1 MCPEGSDD
9 ADSRKPGR
17 PRSADADRAIIEATL
32 DLLVESGAAAMA
44 IEHVAARAGVSK
56 ATIYRRW
63 PNKDALIIDAIATVE
78 EPNPEIPGTSLRDD
92 LLAILTNV
100 IGRKVGEKS
109 SKLYAWM
116 TAEADR
122 SPEIRMQYKNLVVER
137 RREFGRQVLRDW
149 QAKGELRPDV
159 DIEVALLLVV
169 GPVLAY
175 RMHWFDTGM
184 APQNVIEQLVDAA
197 LEGLQAAPHSG
208 A

>member
-1 MCPEGSDD
+1 MTHPESC
-9 ADSRKPGR
+9 AEPDSRKPGR

-32 DLLVESGAAAMA
+32 ELLVESGAAAMA

-78 EPNPEIPGTSLRDD
+78 EPNPEVPGTSLRDD
-92 LLAILTNV
+92 LLAVMTNV

-109 SKLYAWM
+109 SRLYAWM

-122 SPEIRMQYKNLVVER
+122 SPEIRMQYKSLVVER
-137 RREFGRQVLRDW
+137 RREFARQVLRDW
-149 QAKGELRPDV
+149 QAKGELQADV

-175 RMHWFDTGM
+175 RMHWFDNEM
-184 APQNVIEQLVDAA
+184 APEDVIEQLVDAA
-197 LEGLQAAPHSG
+197 LEGLQARA
-208 A
+208 

>member
-9 ADSRKPGR
+9 TDSRKPGR

-32 DLLVESGAAAMA
+32 ELLVESGAAAMA
-44 IEHVAARAGVSK
+44 IEHVAARARVSK

-63 PNKDALIIDAIATVE
+63 PNKDALIVDAIATVE
-78 EPNPEIPGTSLRDD
+78 EPNPDVPGTSLRDD
-92 LLAILTNV
+92 LLAIMTNV

-109 SKLYAWM
+109 SRLYAWM

-122 SPEIRMQYKNLVVER
+122 SPEIRMQYKSLVVER
-137 RREFGRQVLRDW
+137 RREFARQVLRDW
-149 QAKGELRPDV
+149 QAKGELRADV

-175 RMHWFDTGM
+175 RMHWFDNDL
-184 APQNVIEQLVDAA
+184 PSEDVIEQLVDAA
-197 LEGLQAAPHSG
+197 LEGLQARG
-208 A
+208 

>member
-1 MCPEGSDD
+1 MCPESPDSD
-9 ADSRKPGR
+9 ARRPGR
-17 PRSADADRAIIEATL
+17 PRSTDADRAIVEATL
-32 DLLVESGAAAMA
+32 ELLVESGVAATA

-63 PNKDALIIDAIATVE
+63 PNKDALILHAIATVE
-78 EPNPEIPGTSLRDD
+78 EPDPEVPGTSLRDD
-92 LLAILTNV
+92 LLAISTNV

-122 SPEIRMQYKNLVVER
+122 SPEIRQQYKSLVVER
-137 RREFGRQVLRDW
+137 RREFVRQVLREW
-149 QAKGELRPDV
+149 QAKGELRSDV

-175 RMHWFDTGM
+175 RMHWFDNEM
-184 APQNVIEQLVDAA
+184 APPGVLEQLVDAT
-197 LEGLQAAPHSG
+197 LEGIRTTR
-208 A
+208 